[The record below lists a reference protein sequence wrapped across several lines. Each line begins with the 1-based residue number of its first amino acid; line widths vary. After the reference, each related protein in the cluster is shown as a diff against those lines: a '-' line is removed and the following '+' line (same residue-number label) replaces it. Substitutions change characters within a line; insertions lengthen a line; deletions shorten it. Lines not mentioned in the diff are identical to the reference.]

1 MSAPASQ
8 VPSLAVAERDEIT
21 RDTLHVLF
29 VNARYEIDGAVA
41 SLNNSDDTGLR
52 YHADRVFAN
61 LRLAHAQ
68 LKTLGGAA

>member
-8 VPSLAVAERDEIT
+8 VQPCAISERYEIT
-21 RDTLHVLF
+21 RDALHLLF
-29 VNARYEIDGAVA
+29 VNARFEIDGAVA

-52 YHADRVFAN
+52 YHANRVFDH

-68 LKTLGGAA
+68 LKTLGGGK

>member
-1 MSAPASQ
+1 MSFGPQA
-8 VPSLAVAERDEIT
+8 LAAAERDEAM
-21 RDTLHVLF
+21 RDALHALF

-41 SLNNSDDTGLR
+41 SLNNSDDKGLR

-68 LKTLGGAA
+68 LKTLAGGPA